1 MEIHGCIAGV
11 VGVGIGVVGNEGVL
25 LAGLGRAGFWGWTPF
40 CYMVLLAWVLLFQL
54 LYLAV
59 GLSKIISKCLDW
71 GKKIPNRDEEEHD
84 SEEGRNL
91 HVEQVKVLVQ
101 VMKLFVK
108 RTV

>member
-1 MEIHGCIAGV
+1 MGVEIHGCIAGV
-11 VGVGIGVVGNEGVL
+11 VGVGVGVVGDEGVL
-25 LAGLGRAGFWGWTPF
+25 LAGLGRAGFWGWTSF
-40 CYMVLLAWVLLFQL
+40 RYMVLLAWVLLFQL

-91 HVEQVKVLVQ
+91 HVE
-101 VMKLFVK
+101 
-108 RTV
+108 